1 MFQYFYNQTLR
12 KLTLAFGGLFDEIYI
27 SKDTSDGKIERT
39 RVPLTYS
46 GKEKFIRRINEASSI
61 SSNVKIE
68 TLLPKMAFEM
78 TNLQYDPARK
88 VNKLNKK
95 VKTSLISG
103 VTFSQQAFTE
113 VPYNVQFS
121 LYCFTRTVDDNL
133 QIMEQILPY
142 FSPEFIVTLK
152 MNEVDT
158 HIDVPIVLNTT
169 NMTEQY
175 EGDMTTR
182 RSVISSFSFTA
193 KAHIFSKVSG
203 LSSSGIVKG
212 ISFGLLEDNTL

>member
-1 MFQYFYNQTLR
+1 MFEYFYNQTLR

-27 SKDTSDGKIERT
+27 SKDTSDGKVERT

-61 SSNVKIE
+61 SSSVKIE

-78 TNLQYDPARK
+78 TTLQYDPTRK
-88 VNKLNKK
+88 INKINKK
-95 VKTSLISG
+95 FKSSLVNG
-103 VTFSQQAFTE
+103 ETYTQQAYSE

-158 HIDVPIVLNTT
+158 NVDVPIILNTT

-182 RSVISSFSFTA
+182 RSVVSSFSFTA
-193 KAHIFSKVSG
+193 KAHIFSRISG
-203 LSSSGIVKG
+203 
-212 ISFGLLEDNTL
+212 FGLIKEIDVNILEDNTL

>member
-12 KLTLAFGGLFDEIYI
+12 KLTLAFGGLFDEIYV

-78 TNLQYDPARK
+78 TTLQYDPTRK
-88 VNKLNKK
+88 INKINKK
-95 VKTSLISG
+95 FKSSLVNG
-103 VTFSQQAFTE
+103 ETYTQQAYSE

-142 FSPEFIVTLK
+142 FSPEFIVTVK

-158 HIDVPIVLNTT
+158 NVDVPIILNTT

-182 RSVISSFSFTA
+182 RSVVSSFSFTA
-193 KAHIFSKVSG
+193 KAHIFSRVSG
-203 LSSSGIVKG
+203 FGIIKE
-212 ISFGLLEDNTL
+212 IDINLLEDNTL

>member
-1 MFQYFYNQTLR
+1 MFEYFYNQTLR
-12 KLTLAFGGLFDEIYI
+12 KLTLAFGGLFDEIYV

-61 SSNVKIE
+61 SNNVKIE

-78 TNLQYDPARK
+78 TNLQYDPSRK
-88 VNKLNKK
+88 VNKINKK
-95 VKTSLISG
+95 FKSSLVNG
-103 VTFSQQAFTE
+103 ETYTQQAYAE

-158 HIDVPIVLNTT
+158 NIDVPIVLNTT

-203 LSSSGIVKG
+203 FGIIKE
-212 ISFGLLEDNTL
+212 IDINLLEDNTL

>member
-1 MFQYFYNQTLR
+1 MFEYFYNQTLR
-12 KLTLAFGGLFDEIYI
+12 KLTLAFGGLFDEIYV

-78 TNLQYDPARK
+78 TTLQYDPTRK
-88 VNKLNKK
+88 INKINKK
-95 VKTSLISG
+95 FKSSLVNG
-103 VTFSQQAFTE
+103 ETYTQQAYSE

-158 HIDVPIVLNTT
+158 NVDVPIILNTT

-182 RSVISSFSFTA
+182 RSVVSSFSFTA
-193 KAHIFSKVSG
+193 KAHIFSRISDF
-203 LSSSGIVKG
+203 GIIKEIDVN
-212 ISFGLLEDNTL
+212 ILEDNTL

>member
-78 TNLQYDPARK
+78 TTLQYDPTRK
-88 VNKLNKK
+88 VNKINKK
-95 VKTSLISG
+95 FKSSLVNG
-103 VTFSQQAFTE
+103 ETYTQQAYSE

-158 HIDVPIVLNTT
+158 NVDVPIILNTT

-193 KAHIFSKVSG
+193 KAHIFSRVSNF
-203 LSSSGIVKG
+203 GIIKEIDVD
-212 ISFGLLEDNTL
+212 LLEDNTL

>member
-1 MFQYFYNQTLR
+1 MFEYFYNQTLR
-12 KLTLAFGGLFDEIYI
+12 KLTLAFGGLFDEIYV

-61 SSNVKIE
+61 SNNVKIE

-88 VNKLNKK
+88 VNKINKK
-95 VKTSLISG
+95 FKSSLVNG
-103 VTFSQQAFTE
+103 ETYTQQAYAE

-158 HIDVPIVLNTT
+158 NIDVPIVLNTT

-182 RSVISSFSFTA
+182 RSVVSSFSFTA

-203 LSSSGIVKG
+203 FGIIKE
-212 ISFGLLEDNTL
+212 IDINLLEDNTL

>member
-1 MFQYFYNQTLR
+1 MFEYFYNQTLR
-12 KLTLAFGGLFDEIYI
+12 KLTLAFGGLFDEIYV

-78 TNLQYDPARK
+78 TNLQYDPTRK
-88 VNKLNKK
+88 VNKINKK
-95 VKTSLISG
+95 FKSSLVNG
-103 VTFSQQAFTE
+103 ETYTQQAYAE

-142 FSPEFIVTLK
+142 FSPEFVVTLK

-158 HIDVPIVLNTT
+158 NVDVPIVLNTT

-193 KAHIFSKVSG
+193 KAHIFSRVSG
-203 LSSSGIVKG
+203 FGIIKEIDVD
-212 ISFGLLEDNTL
+212 LLEDNTL

>member
-1 MFQYFYNQTLR
+1 MFEYFYNQTLR
-12 KLTLAFGGLFDEIYI
+12 KLTLAFGGLFNEIYI
-27 SKDTSDGKIERT
+27 SKETSDGKIERT

-78 TNLQYDPARK
+78 TTLQYDPTRK
-88 VNKLNKK
+88 INKINKK
-95 VKTSLISG
+95 FKSSLVNG
-103 VTFSQQAFTE
+103 ETYTQQAYSE

-158 HIDVPIVLNTT
+158 NVDVPIILNTT

-182 RSVISSFSFTA
+182 RSVVSSFSFTA
-193 KAHIFSKVSG
+193 KAHIFSRISDF
-203 LSSSGIVKG
+203 GIIKEIDVN
-212 ISFGLLEDNTL
+212 ILVDNTL

>member
-1 MFQYFYNQTLR
+1 MFEYFYNQTLR

-61 SSNVKIE
+61 SSSVKIE

-78 TNLQYDPARK
+78 TTLQYDPTRK
-88 VNKLNKK
+88 INKINKK
-95 VKTSLISG
+95 FKSSLVNG
-103 VTFSQQAFTE
+103 ETYTQQAYSE

-158 HIDVPIVLNTT
+158 NVDVPIILNTT

-182 RSVISSFSFTA
+182 RSVVSSFSFTA
-193 KAHIFSKVSG
+193 KAHIFSRISG
-203 LSSSGIVKG
+203 
-212 ISFGLLEDNTL
+212 FGLIKEIDVNILEDNTL

>member
-1 MFQYFYNQTLR
+1 MFEYFYNQTLR
-12 KLTLAFGGLFDEIYI
+12 KLTLAFGGLFDEIYV

-61 SSNVKIE
+61 SNNVKIE

-88 VNKLNKK
+88 VNKINKK
-95 VKTSLISG
+95 FKSSLVNG
-103 VTFSQQAFTE
+103 ETYTQQAYAQ

-158 HIDVPIVLNTT
+158 NVDVPIILNTT

-182 RSVISSFSFTA
+182 RSVVSSFSFTA
-193 KAHIFSKVSG
+193 KAHIFSRVSG
-203 LSSSGIVKG
+203 FGIIKE
-212 ISFGLLEDNTL
+212 IDINLLEDNTL

>member
-1 MFQYFYNQTLR
+1 MFEYFYNQTLR

-61 SSNVKIE
+61 SSSVKIE

-78 TNLQYDPARK
+78 TTLQYDPTRK
-88 VNKLNKK
+88 INKINKK
-95 VKTSLISG
+95 FKSSLVNG
-103 VTFSQQAFTE
+103 ETYTQQAYSE

-158 HIDVPIVLNTT
+158 NVDVPIILNTT

-182 RSVISSFSFTA
+182 RSVVSSFSFTA
-193 KAHIFSKVSG
+193 KAHIFSRISG
-203 LSSSGIVKG
+203 FGIIKEIDVN
-212 ISFGLLEDNTL
+212 ILEDNTL

>member
-1 MFQYFYNQTLR
+1 MFEYFYNQTLR
-12 KLTLAFGGLFDEIYI
+12 KLTLAFGGLFDEIYV

-78 TNLQYDPARK
+78 TTLQYDPTRK
-88 VNKLNKK
+88 INKINKK
-95 VKTSLISG
+95 FKSSLVNG
-103 VTFSQQAFTE
+103 ETYTQQAYSE

-158 HIDVPIVLNTT
+158 NVDVPIILNTT

-182 RSVISSFSFTA
+182 RSVVSSFSFTA
-193 KAHIFSKVSG
+193 KAHIFSRVSDF
-203 LSSSGIVKG
+203 GIIKEIDVD
-212 ISFGLLEDNTL
+212 LLEDNTL

>member
-1 MFQYFYNQTLR
+1 MFEYFYNQTLR
-12 KLTLAFGGLFDEIYI
+12 KLTLAFGGLFDEIYV

-61 SSNVKIE
+61 SNNVKIE

-78 TNLQYDPARK
+78 TNLQYDPTRK
-88 VNKLNKK
+88 VNKMNKK
-95 VKTSLISG
+95 FKSSLVNG
-103 VTFSQQAFTE
+103 ETYTQEAYTE

-152 MNEVDT
+152 MNELDT
-158 HIDVPIVLNTT
+158 NVDVPIVLNST

-182 RSVISSFSFTA
+182 RSVVSSFSFTA

-203 LSSSGIVKG
+203 FGIIKE
-212 ISFGLLEDNTL
+212 IDINILEDTTL

>member
-1 MFQYFYNQTLR
+1 MFEYFYNQTLR
-12 KLTLAFGGLFDEIYI
+12 KLTLAFGGLFDEIYV

-61 SSNVKIE
+61 SNNVKIE

-78 TNLQYDPARK
+78 TTLQYDPTRK
-88 VNKLNKK
+88 VNKINKK
-95 VKTSLISG
+95 FKSSLVNG
-103 VTFSQQAFTE
+103 ETYTQQAYTE

-158 HIDVPIVLNTT
+158 NVDVPIVLNAT
-169 NMTEQY
+169 NMIEQY

-203 LSSSGIVKG
+203 FGIIKE
-212 ISFGLLEDNTL
+212 IDINLLEDNTL

>member
-1 MFQYFYNQTLR
+1 MFEYFYNQTLR
-12 KLTLAFGGLFDEIYI
+12 KLTLAFGGLFDEIYV

-61 SSNVKIE
+61 SNNVKIE

-78 TNLQYDPARK
+78 TNLQYDPTRK
-88 VNKLNKK
+88 VNKMNKK
-95 VKTSLISG
+95 FKSSLVNG
-103 VTFSQQAFTE
+103 ETYTQEAYTE

-152 MNEVDT
+152 MNELDT
-158 HIDVPIVLNTT
+158 NVDVPIVLNAT

-182 RSVISSFSFTA
+182 RSVVSSFSFTA

-203 LSSSGIVKG
+203 FGIIKE
-212 ISFGLLEDNTL
+212 IDINILEDNAL

>member
-1 MFQYFYNQTLR
+1 MFEYFYNQTLR

-27 SKDTSDGKIERT
+27 SKDTSDGKVERT

-61 SSNVKIE
+61 SSSVKIE

-78 TNLQYDPARK
+78 TTLQYDPTRK
-88 VNKLNKK
+88 INKINKK
-95 VKTSLISG
+95 FKSSLVNG
-103 VTFSQQAFTE
+103 ETYTQQAYSE
-113 VPYNVQFS
+113 
-121 LYCFTRTVDDNL
+121 
-133 QIMEQILPY
+133 LPY

-158 HIDVPIVLNTT
+158 NVDVPIILNTT

-182 RSVISSFSFTA
+182 RSVVSSFSFTA
-193 KAHIFSKVSG
+193 KAHIFSRVSG
-203 LSSSGIVKG
+203 FGIIKE
-212 ISFGLLEDNTL
+212 IDINLLEDNTL

>member
-78 TNLQYDPARK
+78 TTLQYDPTRK
-88 VNKLNKK
+88 INKINKK
-95 VKTSLISG
+95 FKSSLVNG
-103 VTFSQQAFTE
+103 ETYTQQAYSE

-158 HIDVPIVLNTT
+158 NVDVPIILNTT

-193 KAHIFSKVSG
+193 KAHIFSRVSDF
-203 LSSSGIVKG
+203 GIIKE
-212 ISFGLLEDNTL
+212 IDIDLLEDNTL

>member
-1 MFQYFYNQTLR
+1 MFEYFYNQTLR
-12 KLTLAFGGLFDEIYI
+12 KLTLAFGGLFDEIYV

-61 SSNVKIE
+61 SNNVKIE

-78 TNLQYDPARK
+78 TNLQYDPTRK
-88 VNKLNKK
+88 VNKINKK
-95 VKTSLISG
+95 FKSSLVNG
-103 VTFSQQAFTE
+103 ETYTQRAYAE

-158 HIDVPIVLNTT
+158 NVDVPIVLNTT

-203 LSSSGIVKG
+203 FGIIKE
-212 ISFGLLEDNTL
+212 IDINLLEDNTP

>member
-46 GKEKFIRRINEASSI
+46 GKEKFIRRINESSSI

-78 TNLQYDPARK
+78 TTLQYDPTRK
-88 VNKLNKK
+88 INKINKK
-95 VKTSLISG
+95 FKSSLVNG
-103 VTFSQQAFTE
+103 ETYTQQAYSE

-152 MNEVDT
+152 MNDVDT
-158 HIDVPIVLNTT
+158 NVDVPIILNTT

-193 KAHIFSKVSG
+193 KAHIFSRVSDF
-203 LSSSGIVKG
+203 GIIKEIDVN
-212 ISFGLLEDNTL
+212 ILEDNTL

>member
-1 MFQYFYNQTLR
+1 MFEYFYNQTLR

-27 SKDTSDGKIERT
+27 SKETSDGKIERT

-61 SSNVKIE
+61 SSSVKIE

-78 TNLQYDPARK
+78 TTLQYDPTRK
-88 VNKLNKK
+88 INKINKK
-95 VKTSLISG
+95 FKSSLVNG
-103 VTFSQQAFTE
+103 ETYTQQAYSE

-152 MNEVDT
+152 MNEVATNVGDWFCD
-158 HIDVPIVLNTT
+158 IFLPITVFNSLTTVLL
-169 NMTEQY
+169 
-175 EGDMTTR
+175 
-182 RSVISSFSFTA
+182 FTL
-193 KAHIFSKVSG
+193 SKSTY
-203 LSSSGIVKG
+203 GITFNF
-212 ISFGLLEDNTL
+212 IT

>member
-1 MFQYFYNQTLR
+1 MFEYFYNQTLR
-12 KLTLAFGGLFDEIYI
+12 KLTLAFGGLFDEIYV

-61 SSNVKIE
+61 SNNVKIE

-78 TNLQYDPARK
+78 TNLQYDPSRK
-88 VNKLNKK
+88 VNKMNKK
-95 VKTSLISG
+95 FKSSLVNG
-103 VTFSQQAFTE
+103 ETYTQEAYTE

-152 MNEVDT
+152 MNELDT
-158 HIDVPIVLNTT
+158 NVDVPIVLNAT

-182 RSVISSFSFTA
+182 RSVVSSFSFTA

-203 LSSSGIVKG
+203 FGIIKE
-212 ISFGLLEDNTL
+212 IDINLLEDNAL

>member
-1 MFQYFYNQTLR
+1 MFEYFYNQTLR
-12 KLTLAFGGLFDEIYI
+12 KLTLAFGGLFDEIYV

-61 SSNVKIE
+61 SSSVKIE

-78 TNLQYDPARK
+78 TTLQYDPTRK
-88 VNKLNKK
+88 INKINKK
-95 VKTSLISG
+95 FKSSLVNG
-103 VTFSQQAFTE
+103 ETYTQQAYSE

-158 HIDVPIVLNTT
+158 NVDVPIILNTT

-182 RSVISSFSFTA
+182 RSVVSSFSFTA
-193 KAHIFSKVSG
+193 KAHIFSRISG
-203 LSSSGIVKG
+203 FGIIKEIDVN
-212 ISFGLLEDNTL
+212 ILEDNTL

>member
-1 MFQYFYNQTLR
+1 MFEYFYNQTLR
-12 KLTLAFGGLFDEIYI
+12 KLTLAFGGLFDEIYV

-78 TNLQYDPARK
+78 TTLQYDPTRK
-88 VNKLNKK
+88 VNKINKK
-95 VKTSLISG
+95 FKSSLVNG
-103 VTFSQQAFTE
+103 ETYTQQAYSE

-158 HIDVPIVLNTT
+158 NVDVPIILNTT

-193 KAHIFSKVSG
+193 KAHIFSRVSNF
-203 LSSSGIVKG
+203 GIIKEIDVD
-212 ISFGLLEDNTL
+212 LLEDNTL

>member
-12 KLTLAFGGLFDEIYI
+12 KLTLAFGGLFDEIYV

-78 TNLQYDPARK
+78 TTLQYDPTRK
-88 VNKLNKK
+88 INKINKK
-95 VKTSLISG
+95 FKSSLVNG
-103 VTFSQQAFTE
+103 ETYTQQAYSE

-158 HIDVPIVLNTT
+158 NVDVPIILNTT

-182 RSVISSFSFTA
+182 RSVVSSFSFTA
-193 KAHIFSKVSG
+193 KAHIFSRVSDF
-203 LSSSGIVKG
+203 GIIKEIDVD
-212 ISFGLLEDNTL
+212 LLEDNTL

>member
-1 MFQYFYNQTLR
+1 MFEYFYNQTLR

-78 TNLQYDPARK
+78 TTLQYDPTRK
-88 VNKLNKK
+88 INKIHKKFKSSLVNGE
-95 VKTSLISG
+95 TY
-103 VTFSQQAFTE
+103 TQQAYSE

-158 HIDVPIVLNTT
+158 NVDVPIILNTT

-182 RSVISSFSFTA
+182 RSVVSSFSFTA
-193 KAHIFSKVSG
+193 KAHIFSRISG
-203 LSSSGIVKG
+203 
-212 ISFGLLEDNTL
+212 FGLIKEIDVNILEDNTL

>member
-1 MFQYFYNQTLR
+1 MFEYFYNQTLR
-12 KLTLAFGGLFDEIYI
+12 KLTLAFGGLFDEIYV

-78 TNLQYDPARK
+78 TNLQYDPTRK
-88 VNKLNKK
+88 VNKINKK
-95 VKTSLISG
+95 FKSSLVDG
-103 VTFSQQAFTE
+103 ETYTQRAYAE

-152 MNEVDT
+152 MNELDT
-158 HIDVPIVLNTT
+158 NVDVPIVLNAT

-182 RSVISSFSFTA
+182 RSVVSSFSFTA

-203 LSSSGIVKG
+203 FGIIKE
-212 ISFGLLEDNTL
+212 IDINLLEDNAL

>member
-1 MFQYFYNQTLR
+1 MFEYFYNQTLR

-78 TNLQYDPARK
+78 TTLQYDPTRK
-88 VNKLNKK
+88 VNKINKK
-95 VKTSLISG
+95 FKSSLVNG
-103 VTFSQQAFTE
+103 ETYTQQAYSE

-158 HIDVPIVLNTT
+158 NVDVPIILNTT

-182 RSVISSFSFTA
+182 RSVVSSFSFTA
-193 KAHIFSKVSG
+193 KAHIFSRISG
-203 LSSSGIVKG
+203 FGIIKEIDVN
-212 ISFGLLEDNTL
+212 ILEDNTL

>member
-1 MFQYFYNQTLR
+1 MFEYFYNQTLR
-12 KLTLAFGGLFDEIYI
+12 KLTLAFGGLFDEIYV

-61 SSNVKIE
+61 SSSVKIE

-78 TNLQYDPARK
+78 TTLQYDPTRK
-88 VNKLNKK
+88 INKINKK
-95 VKTSLISG
+95 FKSSLVNG
-103 VTFSQQAFTE
+103 ETYTQQAYSE

-158 HIDVPIVLNTT
+158 NVDVPIILNTT

-182 RSVISSFSFTA
+182 RSVVSSFSFTA
-193 KAHIFSKVSG
+193 KAHIFSRISG
-203 LSSSGIVKG
+203 
-212 ISFGLLEDNTL
+212 FGLIKEIDVNILEDNTL

>member
-1 MFQYFYNQTLR
+1 MFEYFYNQTLR
-12 KLTLAFGGLFDEIYI
+12 KLTLAFGGLFDEIYV

-61 SSNVKIE
+61 SNNVKIE

-78 TNLQYDPARK
+78 TNLQYDPSRK
-88 VNKLNKK
+88 VNKMNKK
-95 VKTSLISG
+95 FKSSLVNG
-103 VTFSQQAFTE
+103 ETYTQEAYTE

-152 MNEVDT
+152 MNELDT
-158 HIDVPIVLNTT
+158 NVDVPIVLNAT

-182 RSVISSFSFTA
+182 RSVVSSFSFTA

-203 LSSSGIVKG
+203 FGIIKE
-212 ISFGLLEDNTL
+212 IDINILEDNAL

>member
-1 MFQYFYNQTLR
+1 MFEYFYNQTLR
-12 KLTLAFGGLFDEIYI
+12 KLTLAFGGLFDEIYV

-88 VNKLNKK
+88 VNKINKK
-95 VKTSLISG
+95 FKSSLVSG
-103 VTFSQQAFTE
+103 VTFSQQAFAE

-158 HIDVPIVLNTT
+158 RIDVPIVLNTT

-212 ISFGLLEDNTL
+212 ISFGLSEDNTL

>member
-1 MFQYFYNQTLR
+1 MFEYFYNQTLR

-27 SKDTSDGKIERT
+27 SKETSDGKIERT

-61 SSNVKIE
+61 SSSVKIE

-78 TNLQYDPARK
+78 TTLQYDPTRK
-88 VNKLNKK
+88 INKINKK
-95 VKTSLISG
+95 FKSSLVNG
-103 VTFSQQAFTE
+103 ETYTQQAYSE

-158 HIDVPIVLNTT
+158 NVDVPIILNTT

-182 RSVISSFSFTA
+182 RSVVSSFSFTA
-193 KAHIFSKVSG
+193 KAHIFSRISDF
-203 LSSSGIVKG
+203 GIIKEIDVN
-212 ISFGLLEDNTL
+212 ILEDNTL

>member
-1 MFQYFYNQTLR
+1 MFEYFYNQTLR

-27 SKDTSDGKIERT
+27 SKETSDGKIERT

-61 SSNVKIE
+61 SSSVKIE

-78 TNLQYDPARK
+78 TTLQYDPTRK
-88 VNKLNKK
+88 INKINKK
-95 VKTSLISG
+95 FKSSLVNG
-103 VTFSQQAFTE
+103 ETYTQQAYSE

-158 HIDVPIVLNTT
+158 NVDVPIILNTT

-182 RSVISSFSFTA
+182 RSVVSSFSFTA
-193 KAHIFSKVSG
+193 KAHIFSRISG
-203 LSSSGIVKG
+203 
-212 ISFGLLEDNTL
+212 FGLIKEIDVNILEDNTL

>member
-1 MFQYFYNQTLR
+1 MFEYFYNQTLR

-27 SKDTSDGKIERT
+27 SKETSDGKIERT

-61 SSNVKIE
+61 SSSVKIE

-78 TNLQYDPARK
+78 TTLQYDPTRK
-88 VNKLNKK
+88 INKINKK
-95 VKTSLISG
+95 FKSSLVNG
-103 VTFSQQAFTE
+103 ETYTQQAYSE

-152 MNEVDT
+152 MNEVATNVGDWFCD
-158 HIDVPIVLNTT
+158 IFFPITVFKSLTTVLL
-169 NMTEQY
+169 
-175 EGDMTTR
+175 
-182 RSVISSFSFTA
+182 FTL
-193 KAHIFSKVSG
+193 SKSTY
-203 LSSSGIVKG
+203 GITFNF
-212 ISFGLLEDNTL
+212 IT

>member
-1 MFQYFYNQTLR
+1 MFEYFYNQTLR
-12 KLTLAFGGLFDEIYI
+12 KLTLAFGGLFDEIYV

-103 VTFSQQAFTE
+103 VTFSQQAFAE

>member
-39 RVPLTYS
+39 RIPLTYS

-78 TNLQYDPARK
+78 TTLQYDPTRK
-88 VNKLNKK
+88 INKINKK
-95 VKTSLISG
+95 FKSSLVNG
-103 VTFSQQAFTE
+103 ETYTQQAYSE

-158 HIDVPIVLNTT
+158 NVDVPIILNTT

-182 RSVISSFSFTA
+182 RSVVSSFSFTA
-193 KAHIFSKVSG
+193 KAHIFSRISDF
-203 LSSSGIVKG
+203 GIIKEIDVN
-212 ISFGLLEDNTL
+212 ILEDNTL